1 MGCQVGG
8 CGVKEEV
15 GVEEVWGRG
24 GGCGSGRLRRR
35 LGVSRRRYTEVEE
48 EVEGL
53 RRRFWGQGSKRLAV
67 LDGGRGGGCGNQ
79 GGGNFRDGG

>member
-35 LGVSRRRYTEVEE
+35 LGVSRRR
-48 EVEGL
+48 
-53 RRRFWGQGSKRLAV
+53 
-67 LDGGRGGGCGNQ
+67 
-79 GGGNFRDGG
+79 